1 MNGDEL
7 LTGAR
12 AMSASERLALALGRP
27 LPPLMTAEQ
36 RADWEARQDAAD
48 DEAARIYGAGTR
60 AA

>member
-12 AMSASERLALALGRP
+12 AMSASERLAQALGRP
-27 LPPLMTAEQ
+27 LPPPMTAEQ

-48 DEAARIYGAGTR
+48 DEATRIYGTGAR